1 MKKEYDFSQ
10 AVRGKF
16 YRRDS
21 QAKIVV
27 HLNKNPKHPR
37 FEVYEDDG
45 GFFHFRLQD
54 DRHTVFSSQSFE
66 SKESCLKALTEL
78 KQNSIIAPTVFAS

>member
-16 YRRDS
+16 YRHDK

-27 HLNKNPKHPR
+27 HLKKNTKHTR
-37 FEVYEDDG
+37 FEIYEDPSG
-45 GFFHFRLQD
+45 LFHFRLQD
-54 DRHTVFSSQSFE
+54 DRHTVFASQSFE
-66 SKESCLKALTEL
+66 SKEACLEALSEL
-78 KQNSIIAPTVFAS
+78 KQSSIIAPTVFA